1 MLLEKEK
8 SQTVSSSTGT
18 KNKKYPPTKIIADRE
33 DFIKSF
39 YKNLSGLIEI
49 REISEGKAK
58 SLFFKNAAE
67 LLEYDPPADK
77 NIYIGMFTRKR
88 KKGRKEDIKQTQAL
102 WLDFDDKDS
111 FYSFEYLVNLNKL
124 PEPTAVINSGHGF
137 HTYYKLD
144 KPAGKELEPVLKELA
159 RTTAA
164 DTRAAELARIMRL
177 PATMN
182 VKEPDQPVKC
192 ELISI
197 NNKTYKLKNIA
208 DLLGVKAKAMEKAAS
223 KSKQAAESLK
233 INYEGIISKVEWPCI
248 KSILEGVK
256 EGQRN
261 WLLGRITKY
270 FKEKMNFKKEKTKKI
285 ILVWNLKNDP
295 PQKEQ
300 ELLTSFN
307 KYWHTDYN
315 LLGCNIKDSKGEPIP
330 SLQQVLNKHCNK
342 SGCPIP
348 KTIKTGEA
356 IEPAGEVIGYN
367 NWLLYHIKEI
377 SAYELIIYGVLAANK
392 QGLSAKRCSEIIGIT
407 EKTFRKYAKKSK
419 FVSKKEGIQ
428 QRGLADLFFLNK
440 HGTYNLKRT
449 KVSYTAIR
457 FLNSELRQG
466 LIKASDIK
474 LYMLLRYFRFKSETK
489 EAYPALKTLSE
500 KLGTSKSTVTRS
512 IKRLE
517 KRDIIEIDRGKYN
530 SNLYKFKIV

>member
-8 SQTVSSSTGT
+8 GQTVCSSSGT
-18 KNKKYPPTKIIADRE
+18 NKNYPPEQSISNRG

-39 YKNLSGLIEI
+39 YKDLKGFIEI

-58 SLFFKNAAE
+58 TKYFKSVAE
-67 LLEYDPPADK
+67 LNNYDPPTDK

-88 KKGRKEDIKQTQAL
+88 KRGRNEDIKQNQAL

-111 FYSFEYLVNLNKL
+111 FYSFEYLVNLEKL
-124 PEPTAVINSGHGF
+124 PEPTAVINSGHG
-137 HTYYKLD
+137 HHIYYKLD
-144 KPAGKELEPVLKELA
+144 KPAGREIEPVLKELA
-159 RTTAA
+159 RKTVA
-164 DTRAAELARIMRL
+164 DTRAAELARVMRL

-182 VKEPDQPVKC
+182 VKDPEKPVKC
-192 ELISI
+192 EVLKL
-197 NNKTYKLKNIA
+197 NDKTYKLKKIA
-208 DLLGVKAKAMEKAAS
+208 ELLGVKAKAMEKAAS
-223 KSKQAAESLK
+223 ESKQAAESFK
-233 INYEGIISKVEWPCI
+233 INYEGIISEVDWPCI

-300 ELLTSFN
+300 ELLASFN
-307 KYWHTDYN
+307 KYWHTNYN

-342 SGCPIP
+342 SDCPIP
-348 KTIKTGEA
+348 KTIKTGEV

-367 NWLLYHIKEI
+367 NWLLYHIKDI

-392 QGLSAKRCSEIIGIT
+392 QGLTAKRCSEIIGIT

-419 FVSKKEGIQ
+419 FVSKKEGVQ
-428 QRGLADLFFLNK
+428 QRGLADLFFLDK

-457 FLNSELRQG
+457 FLNSELHQG